1 VKSANGIY
9 SYGSDE
15 MESQTELGSQAY
27 SMVLTGAA
35 FIHMNYLKMFNS
47 TGVVPKAVHKLID
60 EMHNCEDLAVNVLV
74 GDYLERMDRAQCSG
88 LFVKPAKFISL
99 EKETGKYL
107 HLTLHTLLL
116 GSPFYN
122 PMVFHLSCV

>member
-1 VKSANGIY
+1 
-9 SYGSDE
+9 

-107 HLTLHTLLL
+107 HLTLQ
-116 GSPFYN
+116 
-122 PMVFHLSCV
+122 